1 MLYLLN
7 KNINMRTLIIVL
19 TLLFSTLASADTYLV
34 KGDKVKDKDGSEYL
48 IFNDENN
55 IQIGLKVDGLNLVP
69 IDKSKNDSIRKEIK
83 KKEDAVKKAKKEA
96 KTKKL
101 KNDLNNF
108 INNLLKLSMT
118 LLGILVIILSMGILS
133 ILVWIVFCLYI
144 KLKKL

>member
-1 MLYLLN
+1 
-7 KNINMRTLIIVL
+7 MRTLIIVL

-48 IFNDENN
+48 IFNDENK
-55 IQIGLKVDGLNLVP
+55 IQIGFKVDGLNLVP
-69 IDKSKNDSIRKEIK
+69 IEKSKNDSIRKEIK
-83 KKEDAVKKAKKEA
+83 KKEDAVKKAKE
-96 KTKKL
+96 KKI
-101 KNDLNNF
+101 LNNF

>member
-1 MLYLLN
+1 
-7 KNINMRTLIIVL
+7 MRTLIIVL

-48 IFNDENN
+48 IFNDENK
-55 IQIGLKVDGLNLVP
+55 IQIGFKVDGLNLVP
-69 IDKSKNDSIRKEIK
+69 IEKSKNDSIRKEIK
-83 KKEDAVKKAKKEA
+83 KKEDAVKKAKE
-96 KTKKL
+96 KKIL
-101 KNDLNNF
+101 DNF